1 MPGVELRLP
10 GRERC
15 GSRGVDCI
23 EGREQ
28 AALVELRRGEREREV
43 VPGAEVAG
51 SAVAQMRQAP
61 DPLGAPA
68 DLTRAVAAAQIRLT
82 TDDETILAAFTCT
95 ITDSTIS
102 LHLPSADAVDLPTS
116 AVWDLQI
123 TDSGIVTTLLYG
135 KVTVQPEVTR
145 P

>member
-1 MPGVELRLP
+1 MPAVRDVIPPPPRPSLY
-10 GRERC
+10 
-15 GSRGVDCI
+15 
-23 EGREQ
+23 
-28 AALVELRRGEREREV
+28 AAAPVI
-43 VPGAEVAG
+43 
-51 SAVAQMRQAP
+51 SAVPEQQDLKLYEGDDFHLDVDVS

-68 DLTRAVAAAQIRLT
+68 DLTGAVAAAQIRLT